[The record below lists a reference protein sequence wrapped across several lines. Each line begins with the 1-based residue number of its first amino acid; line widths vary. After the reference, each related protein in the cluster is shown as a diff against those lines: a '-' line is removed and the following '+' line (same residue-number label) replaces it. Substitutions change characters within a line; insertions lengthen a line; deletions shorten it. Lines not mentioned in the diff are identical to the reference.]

1 MICLEA
7 MLRTVAEGR
16 ARKAQQ
22 RFMASLADALS
33 RMNSYTMELHWTTSA

>member
-1 MICLEA
+1 MICLLA

-33 RMNSYTMELHWTTSA
+33 SRNSYTRDVH